1 MKARRWIA
9 LAALPAAMAVI
20 YGLDRWLAQI
30 VRVAGE
36 TFNFASLFWMTTV
49 IDLLYAGVILGL
61 FLLLAPP
68 ISRWVGAVYAITGA
82 VVVGYPYLGRVVLA
96 PLLPVLRK
104 PPFNFQ
110 PFRGPSLMGAFI
122 LAIGVW
128 LIVRR
133 NPVVAEE
140 QDS

>member
-1 MKARRWIA
+1 MKARRWMA
-9 LAALPAAMAVI
+9 LAALPVVMAVI

-36 TFNFASLFWMTTV
+36 TFNFESLFWMTTV

-61 FLLLAPP
+61 FLLVAPP
-68 ISRWVGAVYAITGA
+68 LPRWVGVIYAIAGA
-82 VVVGYPYLGRVVLA
+82 VVVGYPYLGRIVLA
-96 PLLPVLRK
+96 PLLPILRK

-110 PFRGPSLMGAFI
+110 PFRGASLMGAFI

-128 LIVRR
+128 LLVRR
-133 NPVVAEE
+133 NPAVVE
-140 QDS
+140 QGS